1 MWTKRGLIIMS
12 SMRRSMQRAAA
23 RKNGTFIPQKPL
35 REKGTTSFLN
45 KFIEALRMRKVI
57 KEITK

>member
-1 MWTKRGLIIMS
+1 MS

>member
-1 MWTKRGLIIMS
+1 
-12 SMRRSMQRAAA
+12 MRRSMQRAAA
-23 RKNGTFIPQKPL
+23 RKNGMFVPQKPL
-35 REKGTTSFLN
+35 REKGTTSFVS